1 MQTSTRRLNHT
12 TYLTL
17 GQRFQ
22 SADHRPAD
30 LTVARLVTDRLGLQH
45 VTLRSTDGREI
56 SAFVEQVEEA
66 IAEGQLTP
74 LASPPPTTTGFS
86 AC

>member
-1 MQTSTRRLNHT
+1 MARFLKKSGIT
-12 TYLTL
+12 TILSP

-22 SADHRPAD
+22 QADQLTSE

-45 VTLRSTDGREI
+45 VTLRASDGREI
-56 SAFVEQVEEA
+56 SAFVEQVEAA

-74 LASPPPTTTGFS
+74 ILSTPHLAAV

>member
-1 MQTSTRRLNHT
+1 MPRFASKPGTRTILSP
-12 TYLTL
+12 

-22 SADHRPAD
+22 QADHLTSE

-45 VTLRSTDGREI
+45 VTLRASDGREI
-56 SAFVEQVEEA
+56 SAFVEQVEAA

-74 LASPPPTTTGFS
+74 VLPAPHLAAL

>member
-1 MQTSTRRLNHT
+1 MAPSTRRLNHT
-12 TYLTL
+12 TYLSP

-22 SADHRPAD
+22 SADQRAAE
-30 LTVARLVTDRLGLQH
+30 LTVARLVTDRLGLLH
-45 VTLRSTDGREI
+45 VTLRASDGREI

-66 IAEGQLTP
+66 IAEGQLSP
-74 LASPPPTTTGFS
+74 LASPPTVTTLVS